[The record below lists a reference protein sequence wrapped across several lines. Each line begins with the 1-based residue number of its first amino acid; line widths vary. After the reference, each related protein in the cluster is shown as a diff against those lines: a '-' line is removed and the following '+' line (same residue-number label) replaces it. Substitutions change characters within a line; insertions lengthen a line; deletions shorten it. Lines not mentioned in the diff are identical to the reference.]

1 MKKLIAL
8 SVMMVV
14 LSIAVSAQIAER
26 TRKHSIRHEFRTGDL
41 TRPEAVELRRDQ
53 LQYNTMQRR
62 AKRDGIVTPYER
74 RKLHRTKVHNRREA
88 FRFKHNRQRRV
99 I

>member
-8 SVMMVV
+8 SVIMMI
-14 LSIAVSAQIAER
+14 LSIAASAQIAER
-26 TRKHSIRHEFRTGDL
+26 VRRHSIRHEFRTGDL
-41 TRPEAVELRRDQ
+41 TRPEVVELRKDQ
-53 LQYNTMQRR
+53 LRYNTMQRR
-62 AKRDGIVTPYER
+62 AKRDGTVTPYER
-74 RKLHRTKVHNRREA
+74 RKLHRAKVHNRREA